1 MKYSMKKL
9 QQCVTAVILGTLGA
23 VNCANAQDST
33 TTTTTMQSTAP
44 DKLPDSDLYRAQEF
58 SVDLF
63 GSGAIDQHTIDHFS
77 GNRVL
82 HNGVLGGGGGINYF
96 FTRYIGI
103 GGDAYVEHPDHDYI
117 ETPSGNLILRIP
129 ILDTG
134 LAPYVFGGGGYQF
147 SETEAGQDFA
157 QGGGGV
163 EFRFEKD
170 FGLFV
175 DGRYVFTDKTQ
186 NYAVVRAGIRLNF

>member
-1 MKYSMKKL
+1 M
-9 QQCVTAVILGTLGA
+9 TAVILGTLGA
-23 VNCANAQDST
+23 VQCASAQDST
-33 TTTTTMQSTAP
+33 TTTTTSLQSTAP

-63 GSGAIDQHTIDHFS
+63 GTGAIDQRTIDHFS
-77 GNRVL
+77 GNRVK
-82 HNGVLGGGGGINYF
+82 HNGVLGGGAGINYF

-103 GGDAYVEHPDHDYI
+103 GGDAYVEHPDHHYI
-117 ETPSGNLILRIP
+117 ETPSGNLIVRIP

-134 LAPYVFGGGGYQF
+134 FAPYVFGGGGYQF
-147 SETEAGQDFA
+147 SEDAAGQDFA

-163 EFRFEKD
+163 EFRFERD
-170 FGLFV
+170 IGLFV

-186 NYAVVRAGIRLNF
+186 NYAVVRAGIRLSF